1 MVQRQVKEAEANLFG
16 RCLLMPEPLVRS
28 WMVGKDMDDVQLLPR
43 FCLRFQ
49 VPLTQAM
56 VRLVELGYCGKTT
69 LLNPG

>member
-1 MVQRQVKEAEANLFG
+1 
-16 RCLLMPEPLVRS
+16 
-28 WMVGKDMDDVQLLPR
+28 MVGKDMDDVQLLPR